1 MKNTEKEIVLE
12 IIEKLNQEI
21 RDLLRKNESLT
32 SKLSEERKRADMWRQ
47 AYTINLEKLEKYEMD
62 NKER

>member
-21 RDLLRKNESLT
+21 RDLLRTNRSLT

-47 AYTINLEKLEKYEMD
+47 AYTISEEKLEKYEMD
-62 NKER
+62 NKNR